1 MDETTTGVRKTVIT
15 IVAIVLIV
23 LIITAAVA
31 TSPRKKAIAV
41 TAASNQAAN
50 ATPSTPA
57 ATGSTSDYKD
67 GSYSATGSYESP
79 GGTQQITV
87 DVTLHN
93 DIITNTS
100 ASPGAQDPTSE
111 SYESA
116 FIDSYE
122 SLVIGKNINSVS
134 ALRMSGASLTLQ
146 GFDDAITQIE
156 NQARS

>member
-1 MDETTTGVRKTVIT
+1 MDEPTTGVRKTVIT
-15 IVAIVLIV
+15 IVAVVLIV

-31 TSPRKKAIAV
+31 TSPRKKVIAV
-41 TAASNQAAN
+41 TATNSQTN
-50 ATPSTPA
+50 TSPSTPA
-57 ATGSTSDYKD
+57 AAGSTSDYKD
-67 GSYSATGSYESP
+67 GTYSATGSYESP

-87 DVTLHN
+87 DITLHN
-93 DIITNTS
+93 DIITNTA

-116 FIDSYE
+116 FIASYK
-122 SLVIGKNINSVS
+122 SLVVGKNINSVS